1 MNSFGLSRLIVACSL
16 LAAWQMNAQ
25 TNVVYSG
32 ITSGPTAPVDVQY
45 YSGDGRSTAYSS
57 LERNHGFNTG
67 SETEDYGW
75 SMGVSS
81 QFNEGGTNFTATNI
95 HTDSGANLS
104 GGGSYR
110 YVMGWSPGINRGIGT
125 AGDNGNQVLQL
136 GLINTATFVS
146 DQYFGTTDSFYLT
159 GFETNWTT
167 AATSGQTYTSQFNYP
182 GDPGFYPVG
191 SQVPVGILTLEL
203 RLSDEVGNILA
214 NLGEFN
220 FKYTADNY
228 AEQMIFYLFDMNFQ
242 LNADGTFAFNVSAD
256 EYHQFVDSED
266 ENGRV
271 LAQSNYLSASTSGAN
286 HNLQD
291 LSSLYAAFGISVI
304 DNVNVGNTGA
314 TYDSIEPIAVPEP
327 SGALLL
333 CITGMMCL
341 LKRRRR
347 VV

>member
-1 MNSFGLSRLIVACSL
+1 MNLLGFPQLIVGFAIIVTL
-16 LAAWQMNAQ
+16 QGNAQ
-25 TNVVYSG
+25 TNVVYS
-32 ITSGPTAPVDVQY
+32 SPTTGSEAPVDVQY
-45 YSGDGRSTAYSS
+45 YSGDGRETAYSKIDG
-57 LERNHGFNTG
+57 NHGFNTG

-75 SMGVSS
+75 TMGVSS
-81 QFNEGGTNFTATNI
+81 QFNEGGTNFTGTNI

-110 YVMGWSPGINRGIGT
+110 YIMGWSPGINRGLGT

-136 GLINTATFVS
+136 GLINTATFVG

-159 GFETNWTT
+159 GFETNWVT
-167 AATSGQTYTSQFNYP
+167 ADNSGQTYTSQFNYP
-182 GDPGFYPVG
+182 GDPDYYPVG

-203 RLSDEVGNILA
+203 RLSDEAGNILA
-214 NLGEFN
+214 NLGEYN

-228 AEQMIFYLFDMNFQ
+228 AEQMIWYLFDMNFQ
-242 LNADGTFAFNVSAD
+242 LNADGTFSFDVSAD
-256 EYHQFVDSED
+256 EYHQFVDSEI

-271 LAQSNYLSASTSGAN
+271 LTQSDYLTASATGN
-286 HNLQD
+286 HNLED
-291 LSSLYAAFGISVI
+291 LSSLYAAFGISVT

-314 TYDSIEPIAVPEP
+314 TYDAIIPVPEP

-333 CITGMMCL
+333 CLTGMMCL

-347 VV
+347 